1 MKLFNEMLD
10 RMKFLQI
17 EKLRFQ
23 HTEKVLGTSIVK
35 TILFSGH
42 ALFDAF
48 LFQHFFD
55 SACADTAILD
65 RNEESDLYCPV
76 FLKTLS
82 QAYLLPG
89 SNSDDGLN
97 CMRSLRHYINQ

>member
-23 HTEKVLGTSIVK
+23 QTEKVLGTGIVK
-35 TILFSGH
+35 TIPFSGH

-48 LFQHFFD
+48 LFQHFLIVLVL
-55 SACADTAILD
+55 IL
-65 RNEESDLYCPV
+65 P
-76 FLKTLS
+76 
-82 QAYLLPG
+82 
-89 SNSDDGLN
+89 
-97 CMRSLRHYINQ
+97 SLIGMKNQICIVRYF

>member
-1 MKLFNEMLD
+1 MLD

-17 EKLRFQ
+17 EKLCFQ
-23 HTEKVLGTSIVK
+23 QAEKILGTGIVK
-35 TILFSGH
+35 TIPPFGTYSAGCLSLSAFS
-42 ALFDAF
+42 
-48 LFQHFFD
+48 D

-82 QAYLLPG
+82 QAYPLPG
-89 SNSDDGLN
+89 SNSDDGL
-97 CMRSLRHYINQ
+97 Y